1 MQATLQ
7 CGYDDPFI
15 EPRLLH
21 SYPAKA
27 YIKEWAGKRQRGVGI
42 NTVDNCVFV
51 SYNLLCDS
59 DTNEG

>member
-1 MQATLQ
+1 MQAALQ

-27 YIKEWAGKRQRGVGI
+27 YQGVGGKEAAR
-42 NTVDNCVFV
+42 CR
-51 SYNLLCDS
+51 
-59 DTNEG
+59 